1 MCQVI
6 AENDVQDAARKIKLV
21 QLDAIA
27 ADVER
32 EREVVRRA
40 VNFNFSDELLQSY
53 AEAVRD
59 SPVKLEEAKSLVQRK

>member
-59 SPVKLEEAKSLVQRK
+59 SPVKLEEGKSLVQRK

>member
-1 MCQVI
+1 VCQVI

-59 SPVKLEEAKSLVQRK
+59 SPVKLEEGKSLVQRK